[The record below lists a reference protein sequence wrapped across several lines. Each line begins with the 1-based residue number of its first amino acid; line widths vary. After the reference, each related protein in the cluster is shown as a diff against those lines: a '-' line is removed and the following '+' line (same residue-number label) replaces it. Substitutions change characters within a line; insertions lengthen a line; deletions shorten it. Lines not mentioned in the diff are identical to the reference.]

1 MALHVDI
8 SPLKAME
15 LFYEGEELGF
25 WEGDFIKNE
34 KQHGLKYPPMLK
46 EFLQKYGFFGVNRG
60 DSRFWLPDD
69 ARVININMGTETKEM
84 YLLGILG
91 TYCVG
96 IFAEDCAE
104 EDDPPISFGESVELD
119 DGRNVLAFSDSGMFL
134 SDVLLCLFTGNIIP
148 KAEDGKTF
156 DTKEEVEEILGRY
169 SYDTDLTNIIEN
181 VVRPYRFICY
191 DDEEKKFL
199 CVDLY
204 NDEENGDYEIAAV
217 FSPGISTE
225 ELEQLFSREFYQ
237 NSINCDFAK
246 ALHFMEKIIER
257 MEKDKSGTYEI
268 GEKYRLAA
276 RCCWALEQWD
286 KAEEWLKKAEP
297 LFNLDFV
304 PPQSR
309 MSYYRGLG
317 NFYTDKGD
325 KEKGTAAYEME
336 EQIAKENGISLFKV
350 KGDHLMNEGM
360 KLSEEDRLEEAIELF
375 EKALEQ
381 FKQDPK
387 GCKYEIARCGQL
399 KGDAKSTIKKRL
411 KAAQG
416 QS

>member
-1 MALHVDI
+1 MALYVDI
-8 SPLKAME
+8 EPLKAME

-34 KQHGLKYPPMLK
+34 KQKGLVYPQMLK
-46 EFLQKYGFFGVNRG
+46 EYLQKYGFFGVNRG

-69 ARVININMGTETKEM
+69 ARLIKINMETETKDM
-84 YLLGILG
+84 YLLGVLG
-91 TYCVG
+91 TYCIG
-96 IFAEDCAE
+96 IFAEDCNE
-104 EDDPPISFGESVELD
+104 EDPPVSFGESVELD
-119 DGRNVLAFSDSGMFL
+119 DGRNALSFGDSGMYL
-134 SDVLLCLFTGNIIP
+134 SDVLLCLFAGNIIP
-148 KAEDGKTF
+148 GAEAGKTY
-156 DTKEEVEEILGRY
+156 DTKEEAEEILGRY
-169 SYDTDLTNIIEN
+169 SFEPELKHLIDTAP
-181 VVRPYRFICY
+181 RPYRFICY

-204 NDEENGDYEIAAV
+204 SDDEYGDYEIIAV

-225 ELEQLFSREFYQ
+225 ELESLFSREFYE
-237 NSINCDFAK
+237 NSMNCDFAR

-257 MEKDKSGTYEI
+257 MEHDKSGTYEI

-297 LFNLDFV
+297 IFNLDFV
-304 PPQSR
+304 PPQSK

-325 KEKGTAAYEME
+325 KEKGAAAYEME
-336 EQIAKENGISLFKV
+336 EQIARENGISLFKV

-381 FKQDPK
+381 FRQDPR

-416 QS
+416 QN

>member
-15 LFYEGEELGF
+15 IFYEGEELGF
-25 WEGDFIKNE
+25 WEGVFIKNE
-34 KQHGLKYPPMLK
+34 KQHGLVYPPMLK

-60 DSRFWLPDD
+60 DSRFFLPDD
-69 ARVININMGTETKEM
+69 ARVININMGDETKELYIFGM
-84 YLLGILG
+84 LGS
-91 TYCVG
+91 YVVG
-96 IFAEDCAE
+96 IFAEDCDE
-104 EDDPPISFGESVELD
+104 EDPYISFGEWVELE
-119 DGRNVLAFSDSGMFL
+119 DGRNVLNFGDSGLFL

-148 KAEDGKTF
+148 NAEDRETF
-156 DTKEEVEEILGRY
+156 DTEEEVREILDRY
-169 SYDTDLTNIIEN
+169 SYDDDFKNILRNII
-181 VVRPYRFICY
+181 RPYRFINY

-204 NDEENGDYEIAAV
+204 SDEEQGNYEIAAR
-217 FSPGISTE
+217 FSPGISLE
-225 ELEQLFSREFYQ
+225 ELEGLFSQEFYQ

-246 ALHFMEKIIER
+246 ALRFMEKIIER

-276 RCCWALEQWD
+276 RCCWALEQWE

>member
-15 LFYEGEELGF
+15 IFYEGEELGF

-34 KQHGLKYPPMLK
+34 KQHGLKYPKMLK
-46 EFLQKYGFFGVNRG
+46 EFLLKYGFFGVNRG
-60 DSRFWLPDD
+60 DSHFFLPDY
-69 ARVININMGTETKEM
+69 ARVININMGDETKELYIFGM
-84 YLLGILG
+84 LGS
-91 TYCVG
+91 YVVG
-96 IFAEDCAE
+96 IFAEDRDE
-104 EDDPPISFGESVELD
+104 EDPYISFGEWVELE
-119 DGRNVLAFSDSGMFL
+119 DGRNVLNFGDSGLFL

-148 KAEDGKTF
+148 GAEDRETF
-156 DTKEEVEEILGRY
+156 DTEEEVREILDRY
-169 SYDTDLTNIIEN
+169 SYDEDLKNIIEN
-181 VVRPYRFICY
+181 VVRPYRFICF

-204 NDEENGDYEIAAV
+204 SDEEQGNYEIAAR
-217 FSPGISTE
+217 FSPGISLE
-225 ELEQLFSREFYQ
+225 ELEGLFSQEFYQ

-246 ALHFMEKIIER
+246 ALRFMEKIIER

-276 RCCWALEQWD
+276 RCCWALEQWE

-325 KEKGTAAYEME
+325 KEKAAEAYNTE
-336 EQIAKENGISLFKV
+336 ERIAEENGISLFKI

-360 KLSEEDRLEEAIELF
+360 KLSDEDRLEEAIELF

>member
-1 MALHVDI
+1 D
-8 SPLKAME
+8 
-15 LFYEGEELGF
+15 
-25 WEGDFIKNE
+25 
-34 KQHGLKYPPMLK
+34 
-46 EFLQKYGFFGVNRG
+46 
-60 DSRFWLPDD
+60 
-69 ARVININMGTETKEM
+69 
-84 YLLGILG
+84 
-91 TYCVG
+91 CVG
-96 IFAEDCAE
+96 IFAEDCVE
-104 EDDPPISFGESVELD
+104 EDPPVSFGESVELE
-119 DGRNVLAFSDSGMFL
+119 DGRNVLTFSDSGMFL

-148 KAEDGKTF
+148 GAEDGKTF
-156 DTKEEVEEILGRY
+156 DTKEEAEEILGRY
-169 SYDTDLTNIIEN
+169 SYDPDLTNIIEN

-204 NDEENGDYEIAAV
+204 NDEEYGDYEIAAV

-225 ELEQLFSREFYQ
+225 ELEELFSREFYQ
-237 NSINCDFAK
+237 NSINCDFGK

-325 KEKGTAAYEME
+325 KEKGAAAYETE
-336 EQIAKENGISLFKV
+336 EQIAKENGISLFKI

-360 KLSEEDRLEEAIELF
+360 KLSEEDRLKEAIELF

-399 KGDAKSTIKKRL
+399 KGDAKSIIKKRL